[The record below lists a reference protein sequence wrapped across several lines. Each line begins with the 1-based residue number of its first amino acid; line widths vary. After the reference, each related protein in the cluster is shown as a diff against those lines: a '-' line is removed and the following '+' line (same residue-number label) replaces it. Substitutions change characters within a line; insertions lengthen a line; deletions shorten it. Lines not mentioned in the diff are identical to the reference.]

1 VPAAVTDTHSSE
13 LFGKA
18 AVAFVESVGDEPFFA
33 WVAFTAPHD
42 PRQPPTGFRERLAGR
57 EPSPPANFLPRHPFD
72 NGELAIRD
80 EKLLGWP
87 RTREAISRELA
98 DYYACIEGMDA
109 EIGRI
114 LAALEAAG
122 RLDDTIVL
130 FTSDHGLAIGSHGLL
145 GKQNLYEHSMRAPAV
160 IAGPGVTANTTI
172 TALGTGTGG
181 TGTYTIGT
189 SQTVTAPAVMYGAST
204 VASKPVWTKGTTLA
218 VSSVA
223 SGSLAAGQVIAG
235 PGIPSGTSITAPAAG
250 TSGGAGSYTISSPPA
265 IFTAS
270 QTSNYLTVT
279 AMHSGTLSVGQTV
292 TPVGGSPITIVALG
306 TGTGGTGTTTA
317 YYVSDS
323 KTLASTQWISSVG
336 SQGSPITLSSGGGL
350 TGNTTIT
357 ALLTGT
363 GGPGTTYTVSQPQ
376 SVGSQ
381 PMFATTLTLPITSTS
396 APVTTQ
402 APYYSGS
409 GTKTLTFR
417 YVVMTGQTS
426 ADLTNNTP
434 IICPAGSCGIVRQ
447 SGGGVMSSANGTSL
461 TVAATLLSA
470 SSQVVVDT
478 TAPNAPTSVSFGAGG
493 GNVVANTLNA
503 SNTMMTVTATITA
516 GQLGSAGYAELLL
529 DGSPRTSLFKTT
541 PGSVSNTATQVTIS
555 IPTTDGNGQRIVA
568 PPTDSSGTRTL
579 YVRLYDSASPPNV
592 SAERSITID
601 VP

>member
-1 VPAAVTDTHSSE
+1 GKAGTYTLSSE
-13 LFGKA
+13 
-18 AVAFVESVGDEPFFA
+18 P
-33 WVAFTAPHD
+33 VAFTGTIALTTLTVSAVTSGTIAVG
-42 PRQPPTGFRERLAGR
+42 QTIAGTGVTTNTVITALGTGTGGTGTYTVSPSQTVGTATQISASVASGQTFYQSPATSLVAAGGTLAQ
-57 EPSPPANFLPRHPFD
+57 
-72 NGELAIRD
+72 
-80 EKLLGWP
+80 
-87 RTREAISRELA
+87 T
-98 DYYACIEGMDA
+98 
-109 EIGRI
+109 
-114 LAALEAAG
+114 LAAGQGVYGRGIPAG
-122 RLDDTIVL
+122 TTIKEQTVGTDGGAGTYSLNAVPLVFVGSITTTTLTVSQVISGVLGVDT
-130 FTSDHGLAIGSHGLL
+130 
-145 GKQNLYEHSMRAPAV
+145 V

-363 GGPGTTYTVSQPQ
+363 GGPGTYTVSQPQ

-478 TAPNAPTSVSFGAGG
+478 TAPNAPASVSFGAGG

-555 IPTTDGNGQRIVA
+555 IPTTD
-568 PPTDSSGTRTL
+568 
-579 YVRLYDSASPPNV
+579 
-592 SAERSITID
+592 
-601 VP
+601 

>member
-1 VPAAVTDTHSSE
+1 
-13 LFGKA
+13 
-18 AVAFVESVGDEPFFA
+18 
-33 WVAFTAPHD
+33 
-42 PRQPPTGFRERLAGR
+42 
-57 EPSPPANFLPRHPFD
+57 
-72 NGELAIRD
+72 
-80 EKLLGWP
+80 
-87 RTREAISRELA
+87 
-98 DYYACIEGMDA
+98 
-109 EIGRI
+109 
-114 LAALEAAG
+114 
-122 RLDDTIVL
+122 
-130 FTSDHGLAIGSHGLL
+130 
-145 GKQNLYEHSMRAPAV
+145 
-160 IAGPGVTANTTI
+160 
-172 TALGTGTGG
+172 
-181 TGTYTIGT
+181 
-189 SQTVTAPAVMYGAST
+189 
-204 VASKPVWTKGTTLA
+204 
-218 VSSVA
+218 
-223 SGSLAAGQVIAG
+223 
-235 PGIPSGTSITAPAAG
+235 
-250 TSGGAGSYTISSPPA
+250 
-265 IFTAS
+265 
-270 QTSNYLTVT
+270 
-279 AMHSGTLSVGQTV
+279 MHSGTLSVGQTV

-363 GGPGTTYTVSQPQ
+363 GGPGTYTVSQTQ

-568 PPTDSSGTRTL
+568 PPTDSSGKRTL

-592 SAERSITID
+592 SAERSITIN